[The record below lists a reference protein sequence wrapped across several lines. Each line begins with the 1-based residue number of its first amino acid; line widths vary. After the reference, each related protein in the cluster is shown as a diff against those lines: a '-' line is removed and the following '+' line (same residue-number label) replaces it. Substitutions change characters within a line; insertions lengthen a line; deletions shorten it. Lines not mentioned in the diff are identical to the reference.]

1 MYEGICFPWLWV
13 NDRSLS
19 LLLKTPLLINPG
31 FFICYWPKS
40 YIHLKTYWCG
50 YCSHVESTWAY
61 SMKSFQNKF
70 SHVRI
75 VALVLKGMNELK
87 SDPNENTQ
95 IYMWLYANFW
105 ASLVAQPVKNQPS
118 MQETRAWSVGQGDS
132 LGKGMATH
140 SSILAWRIPLTEEP
154 GGLQSMGLWRVRYDW
169 VTNTRTHTNI
179 YIWTKDSLNKKTE
192 SSFILFV
199 IELNLNSCNVSKMT
213 VALIL
218 IIILLTG
225 FYLFFNICF
234 VASKFLLGLGYMV
247 RI

>member
-1 MYEGICFPWLWV
+1 MRVICFPWLWV

-31 FFICYWPKS
+31 FFICYRPKL
-40 YIHLKTYWCG
+40 YIHLKNYWCG
-50 YCSHVESTWAY
+50 YCSHAESTWVY

-118 MQETRAWSVGQGDS
+118 MQETWAWSVGQWDS

-169 VTNTRTHTNI
+169 ATNTHTHTHKHL
-179 YIWTKDSLNKKTE
+179 Y
-192 SSFILFV
+192 
-199 IELNLNSCNVSKMT
+199 
-213 VALIL
+213 
-218 IIILLTG
+218 
-225 FYLFFNICF
+225 FN
-234 VASKFLLGLGYMV
+234 
-247 RI
+247 